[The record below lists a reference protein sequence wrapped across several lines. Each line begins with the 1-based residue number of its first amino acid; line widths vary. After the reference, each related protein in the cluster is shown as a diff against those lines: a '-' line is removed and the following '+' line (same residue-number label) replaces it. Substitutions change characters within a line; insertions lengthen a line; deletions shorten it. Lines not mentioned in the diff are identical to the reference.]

1 MLPSYFFSSFST
13 TRSVDEEFSTLLK
26 SPSSFES
33 SGFVALDSSVSA
45 GAEVDPVEDWVASE
59 ALEDAPD

>member
-1 MLPSYFFSSFST
+1 MLPSYFFSSSST
-13 TRSVDEEFSTLLK
+13 CSVDEDCSILLK

-33 SGFVALDSSVSA
+33 SGFVSLDSSVSA